1 MAPIAA
7 NGLVYVGNAGGDQAN
22 VSGHVYALDAKDGHV
37 VWKFDVVPETG
48 PARATWTNP
57 KYPISGGAFW
67 TSFTLDEPN
76 GVLYVPAGNPAPD
89 FDSERRTG
97 DNLYTDSVIAI
108 DATNG
113 QMLGYNQL
121 VKRDNHDW
129 DVDSP
134 PILATTR
141 SGKRIVASANKDG
154 LLSILDRSRVSP
166 WFAASRSHGGPS
178 APFADANHHSRE
190 RGRAALARP

>member
-1 MAPIAA
+1 MRWMPRTAA
-7 NGLVYVGNAGGDQAN
+7 WCGGSTSCRGLGRRFRRGRIPSIRSPAVR
-22 VSGHVYALDAKDGHV
+22 SGHRSPSMDPTACC
-37 VWKFDVVPETG
+37 
-48 PARATWTNP
+48 R
-57 KYPISGGAFW
+57 
-67 TSFTLDEPN
+67 
-76 GVLYVPAGNPAPD
+76 VPAGNPAPD

-134 PILATTR
+134 PMLATTR
-141 SGKRIVASANKDG
+141 SGKLIIASANKDG
-154 LLSILDRSRVSP
+154 LLSILDRSGVR
-166 WFAASRSHGGPS
+166 
-178 APFADANHHSRE
+178 
-190 RGRAALARP
+190 RGS